1 MKANST
7 HEKHILVARMVELLS
22 QRLHDYRPR
31 RIPGRN
37 LVTRCGVVIL
47 IAEHGLKKSDKEP
60 VILMMQ
66 RAERAGDP
74 WSGDVSF
81 PGGKQDA
88 TDANTRAAALREL
101 EEETGFNPAGFVTPI
116 GRLSDRLTRE
126 HGRNRPM
133 VVSPYVYT
141 TPKAVRLE
149 PGVEAAA
156 LVWVPLSYLT
166 DVTRRTRKV
175 WRVGG
180 VPIPAPAIDIG
191 GAILWGLSLMMADEL
206 VRAGGLKR

>member
-1 MKANST
+1 MIA
-7 HEKHILVARMVELLS
+7 LLN
-22 QRLHDYRPR
+22 QRLHAYRPR

-47 IAEHGLKKSDKEP
+47 IAERGVKKSAEEP
-60 VILMMQ
+60 AILMMQ

-81 PGGKQDA
+81 PGGKQDP

-101 EEETGFNPAGFVTPI
+101 HEETGFIADGMVTSI

-133 VVSPYVYT
+133 IVSPYVYV
-141 TPKAVRLE
+141 TPKAVALK
-149 PGVEAAA
+149 PGAEAAA
-156 LVWVPLSYLT
+156 LVA
-166 DVTRRTRKV
+166 
-175 WRVGG
+175 GC
-180 VPIPAPAIDIG
+180 
-191 GAILWGLSLMMADEL
+191 SLL
-206 VRAGGLKR
+206 VCQCIQLEASN

>member
-1 MKANST
+1 MIAQ
-7 HEKHILVARMVELLS
+7 LS
-22 QRLHDYRPR
+22 QRLHEYRPR
-31 RIPGRN
+31 RLPGRK
-37 LVTRCGVVIL
+37 LFTRCGVVIL
-47 IAEHGLKKSDKEP
+47 IAERGVRKTDEAP
-60 VILMMQ
+60 TILMMQ

-88 TDANTRAAALREL
+88 SDANTRAAALREL
-101 EEETGFNPAGFVTPI
+101 REETGFISDGMVTPI

-133 VVSPYVYT
+133 VISPYVYV
-141 TPKAVRLE
+141 TPKAVALK
-149 PGVEAAA
+149 PGAEAAS
-156 LVWVPLSYLT
+156 LIWLPLSFLT
-166 DVTRRTRKV
+166 DNARRTRKI

-180 VPIPAPAIDIG
+180 VPLPAPAIDIG

>member
-1 MKANST
+1 MIA
-7 HEKHILVARMVELLS
+7 LLN
-22 QRLHDYRPR
+22 QRLHAYRPR

-47 IAEHGLKKSDKEP
+47 IAERGVKKSAEEP
-60 VILMMQ
+60 AILMMQ

-101 EEETGFNPAGFVTPI
+101 HEETGFIADGMVTSI

-133 VVSPYVYT
+133 IVSPYVYV
-141 TPKAVRLE
+141 TPKAVALK
-149 PGVEAAA
+149 PGAEAAA
-156 LVWVPLSYLT
+156 LVWVPLSFLT
-166 DVTRRTRKV
+166 DSARRTRKI

-180 VPIPAPAIDIG
+180 VPLPAPAIDIG

-206 VRAGGLKR
+206 VKAGGLKDCNSR